1 MLNLCLGA
9 AQVLHVGSKKDPCL
23 PRTIESTLHHG
34 RGGRAPPRR
43 SGDHGRL
50 VEARE
55 VAYVVAFLVSPKSVA
70 INGDAISVGGGYRGP
85 IYY

>member
-1 MLNLCLGA
+1 MDELAREFCDT
-9 AQVLHVGSKKDPCL
+9 HD
-23 PRTIESTLHHG
+23 
-34 RGGRAPPRR
+34 
-43 SGDHGRL
+43 
-50 VEARE
+50 ARE